1 MIGRPKI
8 GVTVSNRGAT
18 LTWLAHWL
26 AVWRAGGQAVRLSVN
41 GKTDTDDLDGLVI
54 GGGDDIGA
62 DLYGGELALNV
73 RIDAARDRLEQHVLD
88 DALHAELPVLGI
100 CRGSQM
106 INIHFG
112 GTLFQ
117 DIYDRFQDLPRM
129 RTILARKQ
137 ISISPDSRLAGLMG
151 GARVAINSLHHQAVD
166 RLGQGLKVSA
176 RDAHNVIQATE
187 HPDAPFLIGVQWHPE
202 FLIFR
207 HRHQNLFRGLVRAAD
222 GSVGV

>member
-1 MIGRPKI
+1 M
-8 GVTVSNRGAT
+8 
-18 LTWLAHWL
+18 TWLAHWL

-137 ISISPDSRLAGLMG
+137 ISITPESRLSGLMG
-151 GARVAINSLHHQAVD
+151 RARVAINSLHHQAVD

-202 FLIFR
+202 FLMFR
-207 HRHQNLFRGLVRAAD
+207 RRHQNLFRGLVRAAD

>member
-1 MIGRPKI
+1 MSNRPKI

-137 ISISPDSRLAGLMG
+137 ISITPESRLSGLMG
-151 GARVAINSLHHQAVD
+151 RARVAINSLHHQAVD

-176 RDAHNVIQATE
+176 RDAHNIIQATE

-202 FLIFR
+202 FLMFR
-207 HRHQNLFRGLVRAAD
+207 RRHQNLFRGLVRAAD

>member
-1 MIGRPKI
+1 M
-8 GVTVSNRGAT
+8 
-18 LTWLAHWL
+18 TWLAHWL

-137 ISISPDSRLAGLMG
+137 ISITPESRLSGLMG
-151 GARVAINSLHHQAVD
+151 RARVAINSLHHQAVD

-176 RDAHNVIQATE
+176 RDAHNIIQATE

-202 FLIFR
+202 FLMFR
-207 HRHQNLFRGLVRAAD
+207 RRHQNLFRGLVRAAD